1 MKPTKCPAREKKMRQ
16 EKRKKRGGEKVKS
29 KSQDCC
35 VTFKLKN
42 YLKILLSAHART
54 SKANIIHLD
63 QKATKCMTCKQL
75 FMAQRSDQKT
85 TRIASK
91 QVFSKISG
99 ANGLNSTDWAVSLII
114 GTPYV
119 YCQLL

>member
-16 EKRKKRGGEKVKS
+16 KKKKKRGGEKVKS

-63 QKATKCMTCKQL
+63 QKAAKCMTFKQL

-85 TRIASK
+85 T
-91 QVFSKISG
+91 
-99 ANGLNSTDWAVSLII
+99 
-114 GTPYV
+114 
-119 YCQLL
+119 